1 MPRRSDPVPAWTP
14 TARPAAGPHRGCHVR
29 ELMELLGR
37 PYVLDLLAL
46 YHATPAPKRFH
57 ELQRQLGISPNTLT
71 ERLKQLVGAG
81 FLTRTTY
88 REIPPRVDY
97 APTAKLAGLAPLF
110 DNLAE
115 WASEFDLRPSAGVP
129 AAP

>member
-1 MPRRSDPVPAWTP
+1 MPRRSAPTRAPAP
-14 TARPAAGPHRGCHVR
+14 TARPADGPHRGCHVR

-46 YHATPAPKRFH
+46 YHAAPTPKRFY
-57 ELQRQLGISPNTLT
+57 ELQRQLSISPNTLT

-110 DNLAE
+110 DHLAE
-115 WASEFDLRPSAGVP
+115 WASEFDLRP
-129 AAP
+129 APGLSTAP